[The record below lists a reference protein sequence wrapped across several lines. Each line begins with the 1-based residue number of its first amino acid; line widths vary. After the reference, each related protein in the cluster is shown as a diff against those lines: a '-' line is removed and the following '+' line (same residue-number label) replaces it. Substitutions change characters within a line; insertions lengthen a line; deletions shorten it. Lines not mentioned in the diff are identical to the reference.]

1 MYLFLWLNEVL
12 SLPSPLSILKALRSL
27 SLTMALEQKSDSA
40 MISVKTTRGSGL
52 CFISALKYNSLLTA
66 RHLSFRQL
74 STQNIS
80 LQFIY
85 NLLIS
90 LTHRQT
96 YSQSGLHNPPALI
109 PVINYTLCLF
119 TLCDATHNN
128 DNNNSVENK
137 LSIFSLL
144 NHLHLAM

>member
-12 SLPSPLSILKALRSL
+12 SLPSPLFLLKALRSL
-27 SLTMALEQKSDSA
+27 SLITELEQKSHNGMNSA
-40 MISVKTTRGSGL
+40 KTTRGSGL

-85 NLLIS
+85 NFLIS

-96 YSQSGLHNPPALI
+96 YSRSRLHNPPALI

-128 DNNNSVENK
+128 DNNNGVENK